1 MREVDIV
8 RKYYDEDPAVE
19 WERLERHYFEFEITK
34 HYMRKYLSGK
44 RILDIGGGPG
54 RYAIWLAQEG
64 FDVTLLDLSDA
75 NISFAKEKAVEK
87 GVSIRALQA
96 DARDLSLLG
105 NEVFDHVLLM
115 GPLYHL
121 FEEKDRIQC
130 VSEASS
136 RLRTGGLLF
145 ASFIT
150 LHAGLNYYLSECPD
164 EILQE
169 LTFAPEYL
177 DCLAE
182 SRSWS
187 GTAFTE
193 AVFMHPAEIEPFFKK
208 CGYKKQVLFSQ
219 EGVTGVAEPEIMNA
233 STDVKD
239 LYMKLSLS
247 LCEKPEYFAYAQH
260 LMYIGMKP

>member
-34 HYMRKYLSGK
+34 HYLRKFLSGK

-121 FEEKDRIQC
+121 FEEKDRIRC

-136 RLRTGGLLF
+136 RLRTRGFLF
-145 ASFIT
+145 ATFIT

-182 SRSWS
+182 GRSWS

-193 AVFMHPAEIEPFFKK
+193 AVFMHPAEKRLSGPRKPRAKVRLQKTGSVFTGRRHRRGRAGNHERKHR
-208 CGYKKQVLFSQ
+208 CERALHEAFSL
-219 EGVTGVAEPEIMNA
+219 A
-233 STDVKD
+233 
-239 LYMKLSLS
+239 L
-247 LCEKPEYFAYAQH
+247 
-260 LMYIGMKP
+260 